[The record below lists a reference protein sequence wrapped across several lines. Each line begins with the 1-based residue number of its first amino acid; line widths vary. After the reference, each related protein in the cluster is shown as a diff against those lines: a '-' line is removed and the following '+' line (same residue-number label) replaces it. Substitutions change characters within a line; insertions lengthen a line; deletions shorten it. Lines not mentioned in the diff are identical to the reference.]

1 QIFDRMMAHRSG
13 DIEIW
18 IGVMQ
23 RVKAPEPRH
32 RVLTAMR
39 GVMQE
44 IEQQKSH
51 HKAQPLLGQGPRG
64 QSHAKCAF
72 KLRSECIQRSE
83 SEAGEDDV
91 EEPDAKVAEPPTQRR
106 EFPLPP
112 RLTEFPQGDRE
123 QAAN

>member
-1 QIFDRMMAHRSG
+1 MARHNDQGNAERQHRQPVEPRGDQIFDRMMAHRSG

-32 RVLTAMR
+32 CVLTPMH

-91 EEPDAKVAEPPTQRR
+91 
-106 EFPLPP
+106 
-112 RLTEFPQGDRE
+112 
-123 QAAN
+123 